1 MKTDSA
7 LRELSKVQEA
17 LNERIA
23 EVRIMKRER
32 DEVMT
37 SKMELAIENKSL
49 KVTDSWIYLFFKN
62 RARSKNWRRA
72 PLKNTK
78 IQARE
83 STLATAAK
91 TNMEA
96 GEKRKISSRS
106 HSHYLVHHRIIN

>member
-49 KVTDSWIYLFFKN
+49 KVTDS
-62 RARSKNWRRA
+62 
-72 PLKNTK
+72 
-78 IQARE
+78 
-83 STLATAAK
+83 
-91 TNMEA
+91 
-96 GEKRKISSRS
+96 
-106 HSHYLVHHRIIN
+106 